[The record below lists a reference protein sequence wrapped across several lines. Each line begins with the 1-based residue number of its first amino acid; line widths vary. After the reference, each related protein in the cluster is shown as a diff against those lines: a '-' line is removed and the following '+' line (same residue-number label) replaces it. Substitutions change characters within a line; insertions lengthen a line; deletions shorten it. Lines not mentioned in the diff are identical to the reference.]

1 MIKKLVNFR
10 GKIHWDKTK
19 EDGMMRKLLDS
30 SYLFKKGWKPQKNLY
45 QRLKEL

>member
-10 GKIHWDKTK
+10 GKIYWDKTK

-30 SYLFKKGWKPQKNLY
+30 SYLFKKVGNL
-45 QRLKEL
+45 RKICIKD